1 VVSPSRRVLIPELA
15 SRDRLLEVGIGNRPG
30 VASALAERGADV
42 VAIDVDVGERTR
54 RAARAHSPSSDADGG
69 SLRAIEADV
78 LAVDRAADAVAV
90 DEAVDV
96 EVDSRVDA
104 GVDAV
109 YALNLPAELQR
120 PTAALAARLDADCL
134 FTTLGFEEP
143 VVPVGRRSL
152 SGATL
157 YVVRNRG
164 ARGPTPK

>member
-1 VVSPSRRVLIPELA
+1 MVSSSRRVLVPELA
-15 SRDRLLEVGIGNRPG
+15 SHDRLLEVGVGNRPG

-54 RAARAHSPSSDADGG
+54 RAARAHSVSADADEG

-78 LAVDRAADAVAV
+78 FALDEADDAGINAGADA
-90 DEAVDV
+90 
-96 EVDSRVDA
+96 R
-104 GVDAV
+104 VDAV

-143 VVPVGRRSL
+143 VVPVDRRSL

-157 YVVRNRG
+157 YVVRDRKG
-164 ARGPTPK
+164 RGPGSR